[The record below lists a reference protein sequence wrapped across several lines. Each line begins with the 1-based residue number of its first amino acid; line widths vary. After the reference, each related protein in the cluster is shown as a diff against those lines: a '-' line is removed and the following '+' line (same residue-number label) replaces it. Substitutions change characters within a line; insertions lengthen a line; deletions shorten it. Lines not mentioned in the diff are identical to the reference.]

1 MPDAPM
7 APPTIRLSD
16 YKVPD
21 WTVPEI
27 TLRFELDAART
38 RVHARLTVSRNGAHA
53 RPLVLDGEDLTLVS
67 ISVDGAGLTPV
78 GQDGGLV
85 VSIDGD
91 RAVVETVVD
100 IAPAANTV
108 LMGLYASGGKLCTQ
122 CEAEGFRR
130 ITYFP
135 DRPDVLSRYSVRLEA
150 DATLYPILLSNGDR
164 GAAGLLDGGRHFA
177 EWTDP
182 WPKPAYLFA
191 VVAGNLSALRD
202 SFSTASGRNV
212 ALAIWVDAGDLA
224 RCGHAMAA
232 LKAAFRWDEVNY
244 GREYDLDEF
253 NIVAVAD
260 FNAGAMENKGLNIF
274 NSKYILAD
282 PETATDADFDAV
294 AAVVAHEYF
303 HNWTGNR
310 VTCRDWFQL
319 SLKEGLTVFRDQQ
332 FSSDQGSAAVN
343 RIDDVRM
350 LRGAQFPEDAGPLAH
365 PIRPDAYIE
374 IGNFYTSTVYNKGAE
389 VIRMLATLLGEK
401 AFRAGTDLYF
411 DRFDGQAVT
420 TDDWLA
426 VMGEASGRDL
436 GSFREWYNQ
445 AGTPRV
451 AASLAHDGSTA
462 TLRLR
467 QSVPPTPGQPV
478 KVPMAMPFRVAL
490 FGRATGKRLGDER
503 VIDLE
508 GETIVRFEGVDETP
522 VVSLNRGFSAPVIVD
537 TTQTRADLAFL
548 AAHDDDPFAR
558 FEATQRLALDV
569 LAGDGAADELV
580 ATVAATLAARLDPE
594 FTAEAIL
601 LPTESVIG
609 DQASVVDVDAIHR
622 RRKAARRA
630 IAQTLHDKLWE
641 IYRSNGANRY
651 ELTPEAKG
659 RRALKNA
666 ALGYLMATDNSDA
679 ISAAYAQ
686 FNDAD
691 NMTDR
696 FAALAFLTNS
706 DAPEREAA
714 LAGFYDRFRDNPLVI
729 DKWFSVQA
737 MSTRADTL
745 ERVVALR
752 EHPDFNPANP
762 NRLRSLIGAFGVN
775 QVRFHAVDG
784 AGYRFMADQILSV
797 GVTNPGAAAR
807 LTVPLGRWKRFDPVR
822 SALMRLELERIMA
835 AMGLSKDVFE
845 MASKSLSG

>member
-1 MPDAPM
+1 
-7 APPTIRLSD
+7 
-16 YKVPD
+16 
-21 WTVPEI
+21 
-27 TLRFELDAART
+27 
-38 RVHARLTVSRNGAHA
+38 
-53 RPLVLDGEDLTLVS
+53 
-67 ISVDGAGLTPV
+67 
-78 GQDGGLV
+78 
-85 VSIDGD
+85 
-91 RAVVETVVD
+91 
-100 IAPAANTV
+100 
-108 LMGLYASGGKLCTQ
+108 
-122 CEAEGFRR
+122 
-130 ITYFP
+130 
-135 DRPDVLSRYSVRLEA
+135 
-150 DATLYPILLSNGDR
+150 
-164 GAAGLLDGGRHFA
+164 
-177 EWTDP
+177 
-182 WPKPAYLFA
+182 
-191 VVAGNLSALRD
+191 
-202 SFSTASGRNV
+202 
-212 ALAIWVDAGDLA
+212 
-224 RCGHAMAA
+224 
-232 LKAAFRWDEVNY
+232 
-244 GREYDLDEF
+244 
-253 NIVAVAD
+253 
-260 FNAGAMENKGLNIF
+260 
-274 NSKYILAD
+274 
-282 PETATDADFDAV
+282 
-294 AAVVAHEYF
+294 
-303 HNWTGNR
+303 
-310 VTCRDWFQL
+310 
-319 SLKEGLTVFRDQQ
+319 
-332 FSSDQGSAAVN
+332 
-343 RIDDVRM
+343 
-350 LRGAQFPEDAGPLAH
+350 
-365 PIRPDAYIE
+365 
-374 IGNFYTSTVYNKGAE
+374 
-389 VIRMLATLLGEK
+389 
-401 AFRAGTDLYF
+401 
-411 DRFDGQAVT
+411 
-420 TDDWLA
+420 
-426 VMGEASGRDL
+426 
-436 GSFREWYNQ
+436 
-445 AGTPRV
+445 
-451 AASLAHDGSTA
+451 
-462 TLRLR
+462 
-467 QSVPPTPGQPV
+467 
-478 KVPMAMPFRVAL
+478 
-490 FGRATGKRLGDER
+490 

-569 LAGDGAADELV
+569 LAADGAADELV

-609 DQASVVDVDAIHR
+609 DQAAVVDVDAIHR

-666 ALGYLMATDNSDA
+666 ALGYLMATDSSDA

-835 AMGLSKDVFE
+835 AKGLSKDVFE